1 MDFKDKVYKVV
12 KNIPKGET
20 LSYKDVAEKV
30 GRPKAWRFVGSILKE
45 NYNPNIPCHRVIRS
59 SGEVGGFNRG
69 TQRKKQLLEKEKC
82 A

>member
-20 LSYKDVAEKV
+20 LSYKDVAEKA
-30 GRPKAWRFVGSILKE
+30 GSPRAWRSVGSILKE